1 MFVRAGISIMKLES
15 FKVSK
20 SSGAIPE
27 GDAEVTILSAEPG
40 NSESENETPQVTIQY
55 QDSEGKK
62 LTDWRF
68 ITPNSV
74 YRFNDL
80 LEACGIEQ
88 LEKVSVKTIK
98 AKSDELI
105 GKHLGITTV
114 EEADPEGV
122 MRNRVQDYFAIAE

>member
-1 MFVRAGISIMKLES
+1 MKLES

-27 GDAEVTILSAEPG
+27 GDSNVTVISADPG
-40 NSESENETPQVTIQY
+40 NSESEHETPQVTIQY

-88 LEKVSVKTIK
+88 LEKVTVKTVK
-98 AKSDELI
+98 AKAAELI
-105 GKHLGITTV
+105 GKQLGITTA
-114 EEADPEGV
+114 EEADLDGK
-122 MRNRVQDYFAIAE
+122 MRNRVEGYFAITE